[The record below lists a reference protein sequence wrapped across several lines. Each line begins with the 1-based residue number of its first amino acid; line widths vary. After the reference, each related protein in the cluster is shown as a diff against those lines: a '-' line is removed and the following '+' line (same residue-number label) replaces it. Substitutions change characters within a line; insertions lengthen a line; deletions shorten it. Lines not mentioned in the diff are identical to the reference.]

1 VSANACTLVLK
12 VTVKLGVVS
21 ADINSDAERVNAIE
35 AIKKTYLP
43 EKVTVESSATAAA
56 GRRLLAAE
64 TFTVTAASDAD
75 ANLIRSK
82 NVSITATVAA
92 LKSANIAAAGATDVP
107 QQQTEVVIGGLRQES
122 NAAAVATSAA
132 TIEGASVPQDVQV
145 TVTVPP
151 TVAPT
156 VRTSSPTTRVPTGAP
171 TTRMPTKQPTK
182 GPTKGPTKM
191 PTAVTS
197 SPTAAPTPQPTISW
211 QSRFLFWIWIT
222 NFLSNMGGMI
232 GF

>member
-1 VSANACTLVLK
+1 
-12 VTVKLGVVS
+12 VTTKLGVVFV
-21 ADINSDAERVNAIE
+21 DINSEAERVNAIE
-35 AIKKTYLP
+35 TIKKTYLP
-43 EKVTVESSATAAA
+43 EKVKVESSATAAA

-64 TFTVTAASDAD
+64 TLTVTAASDAD

-92 LKSANIAAAGATDVP
+92 LKSANIAATGATAEP
-107 QQQTEVVIGGLRQES
+107 QQQTEVVIGGLKPES

-132 TIEGASVPQDVQV
+132 TIEGASVPQNVVV
-145 TVTVPP
+145 TETVPP

-182 GPTKGPTKM
+182 QPTKGPTKM